1 MQINPLE
8 KFTRGLAL
16 VAGTLDFCTGLGLV
30 FVPGRTL
37 DLMRVAAPGFDA
49 ETFLRFTGVFVG
61 LVGFSYLW
69 ALRRGSRELATVLAL
84 TCWFRVAVG
93 LFASWAILSGRLPP
107 AWWSVPATDF
117 MLAVLQFWLLRKG
130 VFRGAA

>member
-1 MQINPLE
+1 MQTTPLE

-30 FVPGRTL
+30 FGPGKTL
-37 DLMRVAAPGFDA
+37 QLMRVAALGSEA

-69 ALRRGSRELATVLAL
+69 ALRRGPRELATVLAL
-84 TCWFRVAVG
+84 TCWFRLAVG
-93 LFASWAILSGRLPP
+93 LFCSWAILGGRLSP

-117 MLAVLQFWLLRKG
+117 ILAVGQFWLLRKG